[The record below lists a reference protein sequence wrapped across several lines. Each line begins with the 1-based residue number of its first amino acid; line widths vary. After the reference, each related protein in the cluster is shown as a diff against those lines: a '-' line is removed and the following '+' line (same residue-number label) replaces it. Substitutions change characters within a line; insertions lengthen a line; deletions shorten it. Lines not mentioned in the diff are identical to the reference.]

1 MAFLRG
7 QIQKSEVDLKEEARS
22 RSVSQ
27 LSNEAQKRM
36 QSKLKNQANKMRGA
50 KNAIKAAGAFNM
62 AIEEKK
68 GSPRDRDD
76 GYN

>member
-1 MAFLRG
+1 
-7 QIQKSEVDLKEEARS
+7 
-22 RSVSQ
+22 
-27 LSNEAQKRM
+27 M

-50 KNAIKAAGAFNM
+50 KNVVKAAGAFNM

>member
-1 MAFLRG
+1 M
-7 QIQKSEVDLKEEARS
+7 
-22 RSVSQ
+22 SQ

-50 KNAIKAAGAFNM
+50 KNAIKAAGAFAM
-62 AIEEKK
+62 AIEEEKK
-68 GSPRDRDD
+68 KSPRDRDD